1 MNISLDNVYHS
12 ELYFQPARNVQRK
25 LVGLSI
31 IANFVSEDSQIR
43 IPTELVLP
51 RLSPEE
57 QCQLFIE
64 KLALLE
70 TCQHFFI
77 QHKLTAWIYITPEVV
92 PLLIMDNESI
102 SAVKRFSFL
111 ELMINESF
119 PELVNGK
126 ANKTLNA
133 LAERFPLVLANFG
146 AGESTNKAI
155 FDGLF
160 KRIILDRNFVH
171 RRATRLS
178 FEPFMRAILTQVS
191 PYCESLM
198 IAGIDSEAMLTR
210 VTPFGFSGM
219 QGGLWPVVSASQ
231 VTQLLH
237 G

>member
-1 MNISLDNVYHS
+1 MNISLDNMYHS
-12 ELYFQPARNVQRK
+12 ELYFQPARNVQQK
-25 LVGLSI
+25 LIGLSI
-31 IANFVSEDSQIR
+31 IANFVSDDGKVR
-43 IPTELVLP
+43 IPTELALP

-77 QHKLTAWIYITPEVV
+77 QHKLIAWIYINPAVV
-92 PLLIMDNESI
+92 PLLLMNSERV

-111 ELMINESF
+111 ELMINENF
-119 PELVNGK
+119 PELADGNE
-126 ANKTLNA
+126 NNTLNA

-146 AGESTNKAI
+146 AGESANKAI

-160 KRIILDRNFVH
+160 KRIILDRNFVY
-171 RRATRLS
+171 RRATQLS

-198 IAGIDSEAMLTR
+198 IAGIDSEAMLNR
-210 VTPFGFSGM
+210 VTPFGFGAM
-219 QGGLWPVVSASQ
+219 QGGLWPA
-231 VTQLLH
+231 VTANQLIQLLH
-237 G
+237 R

>member
-1 MNISLDNVYHS
+1 MNVSLDNVYHS

-25 LVGLSI
+25 LIGLSV
-31 IANFVSEDSQIR
+31 IANFVSEDGDVR

-64 KLALLE
+64 KLALIE

-77 QHKLTAWIYITPEVV
+77 QHKLVAWIYITPAVV
-92 PLLIMDNESI
+92 PLLLTNSECV

-111 ELMINESF
+111 ELMINENF
-119 PELVNGK
+119 PELSEGK
-126 ANKTLNA
+126 ENKTLHA
-133 LAERFPLVLANFG
+133 LAERFPLVLSNFG
-146 AGESTNKAI
+146 AGESANKAI

-219 QGGLWPVVSASQ
+219 QGGLWPAVSASQ